1 MIPGSAI
8 SLLLA
13 TPGPTLNPRGF
24 MDVKLYTGNGSTQT
38 ISGLN
43 FSPDLVWIKDRT
55 SSPFHRLYDTIR
67 GTTKA
72 LYSNSTD
79 TEGLYQGDYENFT
92 AFNSDGFSLGSA
104 AIDDGIN
111 KNSSTFV
118 AWCWDAGT
126 STVTNTA
133 GSITSSVR
141 ANASAGFSIVTY
153 TGNGTDGATVGH
165 GLGVTPGMVIVKR
178 RDVAQDW
185 VVAHSG
191 ITLSTQSLALNLTT
205 SATSFGDG
213 WIDAWSSTTFTTNQ
227 GASSIVNVNANT
239 GTYVAYCWSP
249 VAGYSSFGS
258 YTGNGSAD
266 GVFAYLGFRP
276 RWVMIKR
283 TNTTGVWGI
292 WDSNRNSFNASTSR
306 LQAESSNAE
315 LNQAATTID
324 ILSNGFKPRAT
335 DSDINASGST
345 YIYAAFA
352 EHPFQSSRA
361 R

>member
-8 SLLLA
+8 PLLLA
-13 TPGPTLNPRGF
+13 TAGPTFNPRSYF
-24 MDVKLYTGNGSTQT
+24 DVKLYTGNGSTQT

-43 FSPDLVWIKDRT
+43 FSPDLVWIKNRGGANN
-55 SSPFHRLYDTIR
+55 HAIYDVQR
-67 GTTKA
+67 GAYVQMQTN
-72 LYSNSTD
+72 LP
-79 TEGLYQGDYENFT
+79 YEDQNFNPYGVT
-92 AFNSDGFSLGSA
+92 AFNSDGFGLNDLSNGGYNLNGS
-104 AIDDGIN
+104 
-111 KNSSTFV
+111 SMSYV
-118 AWCWDAGT
+118 AWTWDAGS
-126 STVTNTA
+126 STVTNTQ
-133 GSITSSVR
+133 GSITSQVR
-141 ANASAGFSIVTY
+141 ANASAGFSVVTY

-258 YTGNGSAD
+258 YTGNGSAT
-266 GVFAYLGFRP
+266 GPVISGLGFQP
-276 RWVMIKR
+276 YFVMIKASS
-283 TNTTGVWGI
+283 TTGDWWMYDGARSPSNPRINKFKANTPGAEDTAGEDVDFQLDGFQI
-292 WDSNRNSFNASTSR
+292 KTSDSG
-306 LQAESSNAE
+306 
-315 LNQAATTID
+315 LNQNAA
-324 ILSNGFKPRAT
+324 
-335 DSDINASGST
+335 T

-352 EHPFQSSRA
+352 
-361 R
+361 